1 MSAES
6 LYEALNATIADQLE
20 LDDPLSPYEL
30 IGVIEMVKADV
41 LASMMDGEP
50 EDEPEPEAAGACSM
64 PMAA

>member
-20 LDDPLSPYEL
+20 LDDPISVYEL

-41 LASMMDGEP
+41 LASMMEGE
-50 EDEPEPEAAGACSM
+50 DDPEPEAAGACSM

>member
-20 LDDPLSPYEL
+20 LDDPISLFEL
-30 IGVIEMVKADV
+30 IGVIEMVKTDV

-50 EDEPEPEAAGACSM
+50 EDEP
-64 PMAA
+64 